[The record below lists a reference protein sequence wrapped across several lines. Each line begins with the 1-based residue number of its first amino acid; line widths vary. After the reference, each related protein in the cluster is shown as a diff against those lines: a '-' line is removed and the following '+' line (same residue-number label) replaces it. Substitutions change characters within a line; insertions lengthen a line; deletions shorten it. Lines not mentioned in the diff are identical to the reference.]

1 MTISGNYL
9 EKQEK
14 IENRVFDENS
24 FYIRQNYEENVY
36 SKSKL
41 IAEALVIKYMSD
53 TCKATIYRLGDLT
66 GRYSDGG
73 LQENINSNATYMR
86 LKSILEIGAIPKELE
101 NINLEFSPVDQVAK
115 AVKLIIWSDK
125 CENRIFNIYN
135 PNNLVVSNLLDMLEK
150 KNYYIKSMKKD
161 EFTRLI
167 KEISENTQDQNK
179 VNGIIN
185 DFVSDDELI
194 YKYII
199 KPNNEITCKYL
210 KELGF
215 TWEKINDIY
224 IYKLIEYMKKVK
236 FIK

>member
-1 MTISGNYL
+1 
-9 EKQEK
+9 
-14 IENRVFDENS
+14 
-24 FYIRQNYEENVY
+24 
-36 SKSKL
+36 
-41 IAEALVIKYMSD
+41 
-53 TCKATIYRLGDLT
+53 
-66 GRYSDGG
+66 
-73 LQENINSNATYMR
+73 
-86 LKSILEIGAIPKELE
+86 
-101 NINLEFSPVDQVAK
+101 
-115 AVKLIIWSDK
+115 
-125 CENRIFNIYN
+125 
-135 PNNLVVSNLLDMLEK
+135 MLEK
-150 KNYYIKSMKKD
+150 KNYYIKLMKKD

-167 KEISENTQDQNK
+167 KEISENTQNQNK

-210 KELGF
+210 KKLGF